1 MKKRILIFMFLL
13 GIATICLVKG
23 NRSLAQNS
31 PINGQ
36 GNLIMETDAIGF
48 YGEDIQYLKTEIDK
62 LKSECY

>member
-13 GIATICLVKG
+13 GIVTICLVKG
-23 NRSLAQNS
+23 NRSLAQKS
-31 PINGQ
+31 PIKGQ
-36 GNLIMETDAIGF
+36 GNLIMETDAIVF